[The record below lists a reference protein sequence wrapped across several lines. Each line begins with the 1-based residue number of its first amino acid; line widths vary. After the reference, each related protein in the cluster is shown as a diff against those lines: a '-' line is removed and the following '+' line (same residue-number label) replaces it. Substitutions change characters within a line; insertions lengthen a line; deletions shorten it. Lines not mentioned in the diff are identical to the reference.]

1 MKFELSFTNKE
12 LTPWGGMVFLKQML
26 DKIGFKEQ
34 VFSCRSLPTQNSN
47 RAYDVDVILESFITG
62 IWCGANRFLH
72 TEVARADKLLGRIF
86 GWKHTPAQDAYKRY
100 FSKFNAK
107 TNLEVA
113 RHFFGWFFKSL
124 NINFFTLDIDSS
136 VITRYGEQD
145 GATKGYNPKKKGR
158 KSHHPLI
165 AFVNDIKMVAD

>member
-12 LTPWGGMVFLKQML
+12 ITPWGGMVFLKQML

-34 VFSCRSLPTQNSN
+34 VFSCHSLPTQNSN
-47 RAYDVDVILESFITG
+47 RAYDVDVILESFITS

-72 TEVARADKLLGRIF
+72 TEVTRADKALGHIF
-86 GWKHTPAQDAYKRY
+86 GWKHTPAQDVYKRY

-113 RHFFGWFFKSL
+113 RHFFSWFFKSL
-124 NINFFTLDIDSS
+124 NINFFTLDIASS

-145 GATKGYNPKKKGR
+145 GATK
-158 KSHHPLI
+158 
-165 AFVNDIKMVAD
+165 